1 MTRCRILCASSLI
14 LLITALAFGQAST
27 SLRGTVS
34 DPQGGVIGGAV
45 LELVSGQTGFKRSVV
60 TDERGAYQF
69 SQVPPG
75 TYVLV
80 AQMTGFAVVTHTGVD
95 LLVDIE
101 DATVGSDIK
110 RPP

>member
-1 MTRCRILCASSLI
+1 MTRYRILCVLTSV
-14 LLITALAFGQAST
+14 LLITAMAFGQAST
-27 SLRGTVS
+27 SIRGTVS

-45 LELVSGQTGFKRSVV
+45 LELVGEQTGFKRSIV

-80 AQMTGFAVVTHTGVD
+80 AQMTGFAVVTHTGVA
-95 LLVDIE
+95 LLVDTPTRLDVKME
-101 DATVGSDIK
+101 VA
-110 RPP
+110 